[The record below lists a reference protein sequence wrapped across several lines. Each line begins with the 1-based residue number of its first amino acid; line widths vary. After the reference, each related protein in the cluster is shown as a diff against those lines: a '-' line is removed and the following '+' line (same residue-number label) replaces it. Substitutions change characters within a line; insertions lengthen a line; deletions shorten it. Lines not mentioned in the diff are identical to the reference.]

1 MLSVREEALD
11 WLEGAL
17 VDLNDAK
24 EAHKRGSHHLA
35 VFLAH
40 QAVEKALKAYI
51 IAFRRVRPPR
61 SHDLV
66 ELLNIAGIELDP
78 SDIDALTELSPYYTV
93 ARYPNAGLR
102 KPWREITASTASR
115 FIALA
120 ERIVN
125 RIKSVFEEHR
135 G

>member
-1 MLSVREEALD
+1 M
-11 WLEGAL
+11 
-17 VDLNDAK
+17 
-24 EAHKRGSHHLA
+24 
-35 VFLAH
+35 
-40 QAVEKALKAYI
+40 
-51 IAFRRVRPPR
+51 
-61 SHDLV
+61 

-102 KPWREITASTASR
+102 KPWREITASTANR

>member
-1 MLSVREEALD
+1 MREEALD